1 MHLDIR
7 LPIGGFF
14 ALVGAVM
21 TGYGLF
27 SDKAIYQRSLGY
39 DVNLWWGLVLLVFG
53 VVMLWMGRK
62 GTSGFKTAEEEEG
75 DSPGEP

>member
-14 ALVGAVM
+14 ALIGAVM
-21 TGYGLF
+21 TAYGLF
-27 SDKAIYQRSLGY
+27 GDKAIYQRSLGY
-39 DVNLWWGLVLLVFG
+39 DVNLWWGLVLLAFG

-62 GTSGFKTAEEEEG
+62 GTSGFKTAEEEG
-75 DSPGEP
+75 DSTGEP